1 MAEQRPTGADHVE
14 VGPVRP
20 GEDLDWPR
28 LDAYLRAN
36 IAGLDGPFSVQQSP
50 TGSATLPSLVRIGPT
65 ELVVRRPPFGRLAP
79 GAHDMRRE
87 FRAVHALSGPF
98 DRAAHA
104 YLFCDDH
111 DVIGSDFLVVEYRHG
126 VVVWDH
132 VPSEM
137 AHHDDVAPRIGF
149 AVVDALADLHLLD
162 PVAIGLGDLGRPDGF
177 VGRQVSGWR
186 KRWDLVDTGRVPQ
199 MVAV

>member
-1 MAEQRPTGADHVE
+1 MAEQRAARGYQVE

-36 IAGLDGPFSVQQSP
+36 IAGLDGPFSVLQFP
-50 TGSATLPSLVRIGPT
+50 NGSANLTYLVRIGDT

-87 FRAVHALSGPF
+87 FRAVQALSGHF

-111 DVIGSDFLVVEYRHG
+111 DVIGSE
-126 VVVWDH
+126 
-132 VPSEM
+132 
-137 AHHDDVAPRIGF
+137 
-149 AVVDALADLHLLD
+149 
-162 PVAIGLGDLGRPDGF
+162 
-177 VGRQVSGWR
+177 VGRTTGWSGSKTTSAR
-186 KRWDLVDTGRVPQ
+186 FSA
-199 MVAV
+199 MVLPVTVMQSPCR